1 MSTYTHGFDSRAVH
15 LITLGVRIMGA
26 IKAGTPDLEQAPYIG
41 EDDVEEILSTIK
53 HWYEQHA
60 DVSGDVY
67 MARLYK
73 IVHHSE

>member
-1 MSTYTHGFDSRAVH
+1 
-15 LITLGVRIMGA
+15 MGA
-26 IKAGTPDLEQAPYIG
+26 IKAGTPDLEQEPYIG
-41 EDDVEEILSTIK
+41 EDDVEDILSTIK

-60 DVSGDVY
+60 GVSGDVY